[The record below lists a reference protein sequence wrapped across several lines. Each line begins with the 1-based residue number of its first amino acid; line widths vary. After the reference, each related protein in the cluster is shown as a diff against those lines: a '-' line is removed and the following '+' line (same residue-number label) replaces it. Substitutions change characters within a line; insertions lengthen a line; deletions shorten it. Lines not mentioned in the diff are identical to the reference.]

1 MSPKFLLLISGC
13 LALFFVVCSIVPT
26 SVASKS
32 ATASTPSV
40 EQTEWDYARLIT
52 DGESV
57 SWHAGEM
64 NVEPQIFTLETQY
77 RRLGGRSRP
86 NLVNLLNQ
94 IGSDGWELI
103 VTDEV
108 YWTFKRQQ

>member
-1 MSPKFLLLISGC
+1 MSQKFLLLMSGC
-13 LALFFVVCSIVPT
+13 LALCFVVCSIVPP
-26 SVASKS
+26 SVASNGAS
-32 ATASTPSV
+32 ASTQSV
-40 EQTEWDYARLIT
+40 QQTEWDYARLIT

-86 NLVNLLNQ
+86 NVVNLLNQ

-103 VTDEV
+103 VTDEIN
-108 YWTFKRQQ
+108 WTFKRQR